1 MSIFRDTFTPEI
13 SASLDVRQNAMVNRT
28 PQNIQYLNARNSW
41 IRMTSAV
48 DVNGDGGKL
57 AKQYVLLG
65 GTLNQNQVTLP
76 GGAKVD
82 VFTPKAGV
90 GDSSNAYSR
99 TTPSGKN
106 HRLGIRPMPGITS
119 VDVKSLTAYGS
130 LRQITVNF
138 ICWDIAQLEDLELLY
153 MRPGYTVLIE
163 WGWLPYLDTKGNLV
177 TNSPQ
182 FYDILNKPPTNRT
195 KIFRELYEKSK
206 KSGGN
211 YDAMYGYIKNYQ
223 WSARSDGG
231 YDCQTTVISTG
242 EIIESLKV
250 NYVRPDLV
258 SFNNTGFGLL
268 NSEFASPPP
277 NVSLA
282 YYYQKNILAG
292 IWAETYSRL
301 LDQNKTFPPNSVFTG
316 PQGSKFANV
325 TFPGL
330 TTPNTDLPKPTNAA
344 SGSQVY
350 ITLEAAFDII
360 NKYIVPESSGDTGS
374 LVTLSLKSSDI
385 VSPTGSDLY
394 CIAHPTQLS
403 INPTVCLIN
412 SPLWSDTGQIA
423 TAISGAA
430 ATPITTQIQSIVN
443 DIQNARNNG
452 FKNTDLITFA
462 NAVGKITDLQ
472 TFSAVEQTL
481 GSTFQDIITNEIQNK
496 TLQATSQTA
505 TATTP
510 ATYPL
515 QTAIDALRKIP
526 GLNVS
531 ITSTPKSVGYQGGV
545 TNYVE
550 LTSITITGS
559 PNASA
564 ASLVAVSIN
573 GQSKQAIA
581 TLSLLQALKPF
592 FYNNDPYS
600 EIGVIKNIYVNV
612 EFLYKKALDGFT
624 ESQDTNQKNE
634 INLYNYVKS
643 IISSIQQSIG
653 NINNFEVH
661 VDPIDNNVAKVIDVN
676 YTQPDKAKKKNLFEL
691 QVHNLK
697 SVVRTYSLQSQIFPN
712 QSSLIAIG
720 SQAKGGQLGIQ
731 NNTMID
737 FNRTLRDRIIPEKT
751 FGGESSL
758 TVTNN
763 ETPLAANLAGII
775 QLYSALSKPPDNSNA
790 PKVDAPTP
798 TNTTSTDFGVLYST
812 AKNNLKDL
820 IVYFQSIPDL
830 ESSSANRNIIPIQFS
845 FEMDGIGGLV
855 IGHLFTINQDIL
867 PIGYKGPNLAQTVTR
882 ISHTISNNDWVT
894 KIDALNIILNN
905 KAGKVKFQNLDL
917 VKIINTSL
925 NGAFANNQPT
935 TSQPAQAPLQF
946 GPCGALQ
953 SGETPVGASNTDIN
967 YLISAVINNLEG
979 GYYDPATHFSSL
991 NARSQQLYA
1000 TSGETMFG
1008 IDIVNGIGYRRYDPI
1023 AWDTFWSDIWTAQ
1036 GYTVT
1041 GTIGS
1046 RTGISRSGTAS
1057 RPWSLNYMPRG
1068 LPADKLYRLAASFM
1082 SKAADN
1088 IFKSNNID
1096 PNLERI
1102 IKSDGRL
1109 YYNFLYAVWNGTGWF
1124 RGWITYISQKYASGI
1139 TSSSELT
1146 KLFVEDRRNGG
1157 VASIPNA
1164 NASAKQLISQSG
1176 QKICRHVGNL

>member
-13 SASLDVRQNAMVNRT
+13 SASLEVRQNAMVNRT
-28 PQNIQYLNARNSW
+28 PQNIQYLNARNAW

-48 DVNGDGGKL
+48 DVNGDDGRL

-90 GDSSNAYSR
+90 GDSSKAYSR

-119 VDVKSLTAYGS
+119 IDVKSLTAYGS
-130 LRQITVNF
+130 LRQVTVNF
-138 ICWDIAQLEDLELLY
+138 ICWDITQLEDLELLY

-163 WGWLPYLDTKGNLV
+163 WGWLPYLDIKGNLV
-177 TNSPQ
+177 TNAPQ

-223 WSARSDGG
+223 WSAREDGG

-316 PQGSKFANV
+316 PQGSKFVNV

-350 ITLEAAFDII
+350 ITLEAAFDVI

-374 LVTLSLKSSDI
+374 LVTLSLKSSNI
-385 VSPTGSDLY
+385 INPTGSDLY

-403 INPTVCLIN
+403 IDPTVCLIN
-412 SPLWSDTGQIA
+412 SPLWSDKGQIA
-423 TAISGAA
+423 TAVSGAT
-430 ATPITTQIQSIVN
+430 ATPITAQIQSIVN
-443 DIQNARNNG
+443 DIQSVRNSNFSNAG
-452 FKNTDLITFA
+452 DLDKFA
-462 NAVGKITDLQ
+462 TAVSKITDLQ
-472 TFSAVEQTL
+472 TFSAVEQALQT
-481 GSTFQDIITNEIQNK
+481 TFENIITNEIKLRFNILK
-496 TLQATSQTA
+496 YISPLPIRITALQR
-505 TATTP
+505 
-510 ATYPL
+510 
-515 QTAIDALRKIP
+515 AIDSLTSIP
-526 GLNVS
+526 GLNINVS
-531 ITSTPKSVGYQGGV
+531 PSTRTSGYQGGS
-545 TNYVE
+545 TTYIE

-564 ASLVAVSIN
+564 ANLVAVSIN
-573 GQSKQAIA
+573 GKSKQAIA

-600 EIGVIKNIYVNV
+600 EIGVVKNIYVNV

-643 IISSIQQSIG
+643 IISAIQQSIG
-653 NINNFEVH
+653 NINSFEIH
-661 VDPIDNNVAKVIDVN
+661 VDPIDNNVARVIDVN
-676 YTQPDKAKKKNLFEL
+676 YTQPDKAKKNNLFEL

-763 ETPLAANLAGII
+763 ETPVAANLAGII
-775 QLYSALSKPPDNSNA
+775 QLYSALSVPPPNSTAASSN
-790 PKVDAPTP
+790 APTP
-798 TNTTSTDFGVLYST
+798 TNTTSTDFGTLYAT

-867 PIGYKGPNLAQTVTR
+867 PIGYKA
-882 ISHTISNNDWVT
+882 
-894 KIDALNIILNN
+894 
-905 KAGKVKFQNLDL
+905 
-917 VKIINTSL
+917 
-925 NGAFANNQPT
+925 
-935 TSQPAQAPLQF
+935 
-946 GPCGALQ
+946 
-953 SGETPVGASNTDIN
+953 
-967 YLISAVINNLEG
+967 
-979 GYYDPATHFSSL
+979 YY
-991 NARSQQLYA
+991 
-1000 TSGETMFG
+1000 
-1008 IDIVNGIGYRRYDPI
+1008 
-1023 AWDTFWSDIWTAQ
+1023 
-1036 GYTVT
+1036 
-1041 GTIGS
+1041 
-1046 RTGISRSGTAS
+1046 
-1057 RPWSLNYMPRG
+1057 
-1068 LPADKLYRLAASFM
+1068 
-1082 SKAADN
+1082 
-1088 IFKSNNID
+1088 FK
-1096 PNLERI
+1096 
-1102 IKSDGRL
+1102 
-1109 YYNFLYAVWNGTGWF
+1109 
-1124 RGWITYISQKYASGI
+1124 
-1139 TSSSELT
+1139 
-1146 KLFVEDRRNGG
+1146 
-1157 VASIPNA
+1157 
-1164 NASAKQLISQSG
+1164 
-1176 QKICRHVGNL
+1176 